1 MLRGMRRPIPTLPA
15 LLLALALAP
24 VLRAQDAPAPKA
36 VFETTTFDG
45 GAIGPGG
52 EVQATFTVRNEG
64 AGELRILAVK
74 PG

>member
-1 MLRGMRRPIPTLPA
+1 MRRTLVFVLVA
-15 LLLALALAP
+15 GLLAAVVAH
-24 VLRAQDAPAPKA
+24 AQDAPAPKA

-45 GAIGPGG
+45 GPVAPGAD
-52 EVQATFTVRNEG
+52 VQAQFVVRNEG

>member
-1 MLRGMRRPIPTLPA
+1 MLRAMRPRTPILPA
-15 LLLALALAP
+15 LLLLVAPALS
-24 VLRAQDAPAPKA
+24 AQDAPAPKA

-45 GAIGPGG
+45 GAIGPGAD
-52 EVQATFTVRNEG
+52 VQATFTVRNEG